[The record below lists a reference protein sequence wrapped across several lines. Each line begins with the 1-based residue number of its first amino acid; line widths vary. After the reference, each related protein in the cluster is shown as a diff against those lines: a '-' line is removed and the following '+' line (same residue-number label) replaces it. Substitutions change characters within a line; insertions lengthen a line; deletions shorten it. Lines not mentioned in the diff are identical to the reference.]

1 MPYTYEDTL
10 QGERRN
16 AMTVPSSRREV
27 LTEQFAQSFEENP
40 ILALKRFSDL
50 AEDQVTGPRL
60 PAETARARLKDAG
73 MENDLVVSD
82 AGITEAALSTLM
94 ERKRIE
100 KRRQEIFARSE
111 GGFGEGAAR
120 LGVAFATTLTD
131 PVSAGLNFVPV
142 VGQVRYARWLNAAR
156 SLGGRAAVRAGVGVL
171 EGAAGAAIAEVPI
184 YAMRTQEQADYDMT
198 DSLLN
203 VAFGGVIG
211 AGLHTTVGSAA
222 ELISSRLRARAQPV
236 QRAEPTIGEM
246 PARAAETLP
255 ADVQRAIFDVG
266 DMKRTVESMS
276 PEAQQVALRSAVAQ
290 AVEGRPIN
298 VEPIVRAA
306 ETPTSTP
313 EFREWF
319 GESRVVDEKGAP
331 LRVYH
336 GTRESIDEFK
346 IPSWFTSDPGEA
358 SRYAMNVNGGRGANV
373 APVFLALKNPYRV
386 DSFDQIMNA
395 GSKFIEGLKVQGYD
409 GMVASM
415 KAMRRPD
422 GAPFLK
428 GQTDREWFVP
438 FESAQ
443 IKSSVGNSGR
453 FDPRSASLTDPV
465 DPDSKAANEHAESVL
480 AREIEP
486 TTEANLK
493 AAEDEA
499 ALAEADTKALLDRLG
514 IEQKPDEAL
523 TEALDK
529 AERWARVAELATV
542 CLVRGG

>member
-1 MPYTYEDTL
+1 MPFTYEDTL

-16 AMTVPSSRREV
+16 GMTVPSSRRDV

-40 ILALKRFSDL
+40 ILALKRFSEL

-73 MENDLVVSD
+73 MENDLVINGS
-82 AGITEAALSTLM
+82 GITEAALLTLM
-94 ERKRIE
+94 DRKRVE

-120 LGVAFATTLTD
+120 FGVAFATTLTD

-171 EGAAGAAIAEVPI
+171 EGAAGAAIAEIPI

-222 ELISSRLRARAQPV
+222 ELISRRLPARAQPAPRV
-236 QRAEPTIGEM
+236 EPTMGEA
-246 PARAAETLP
+246 PARAAEPLP

-266 DMKRTVESMS
+266 EMQRAVDRMS
-276 PEAQQVALRSAVAQ
+276 PEAQQATLRAAVAQ
-290 AVEGRPIN
+290 AVEGRAVDVGSIIQSAP
-298 VEPIVRAA
+298 VRQT
-306 ETPTSTP
+306 ETQ
-313 EFREWF
+313 EFRAWF
-319 GESRVVDEKGAP
+319 GESKVVDDQGQP
-331 LRVYH
+331 LPVFH
-336 GTRESIDEFK
+336 ETRPEFDEFR
-346 IPSWFTSDPGEA
+346 SDRPIFVAFSEREA
-358 SRYAMNVNGGRGANV
+358 RMGALASGRTLKLYARAERPANTPDTPVHFLDVSETLAKHPDADSVYV
-373 APVFLALKNPYRV
+373 ADEAGVSLALRSP
-386 DSFDQIMNA
+386 QQ
-395 GSKFIEGLKVQGYD
+395 LK
-409 GMVASM
+409 
-415 KAMRRPD
+415 
-422 GAPFLK
+422 
-428 GQTDREWFVP
+428 
-438 FESAQ
+438 SAT
-443 IKSSVGNSGR
+443 SNSGR
-453 FDPRSASLTDPV
+453 FNRENASLTDPV
-465 DPDSKAANEHAESVL
+465 EPDLKAVIEQAEAVL
-480 AREIEP
+480 AREIDP

-514 IEQKPDEAL
+514 VEPKPDEAL